1 MPPGP
6 TASSRQGAAGR
17 REAAS
22 RARRGVARGSPPAD
36 PATAGRGRR
45 TFPRDA
51 GEGAH
56 QRPRGAGGLA
66 AGVLAAQP
74 LPRAHRGPAPG
85 PARGRGR
92 GVRPSERRAAAR
104 RGGGRRGDAAAR
116 PRARRP
122 VRCVHAPGAS
132 VRGSIKA
139 SARCRPRVPAVPRP
153 RSSLDE
159 KSGKGSAR
167 WPQTRAAAI
176 RHSP

>member
-74 LPRAHRGPAPG
+74 LPHAHRGPAPG
-85 PARGRGR
+85 PARGEGE
-92 GVRPSERRAAAR
+92 GGPSFRAARSGSQGWRPAR
-104 RGGGRRGDAAAR
+104 RCCCSASGTAAGALRACAGRVGAR
-116 PRARRP
+116 VDKSKRQMPPARAGCSAPAQQPR
-122 VRCVHAPGAS
+122 
-132 VRGSIKA
+132 
-139 SARCRPRVPAVPRP
+139 
-153 RSSLDE
+153 
-159 KSGKGSAR
+159 
-167 WPQTRAAAI
+167 
-176 RHSP
+176 